1 MDISRMKNQIIA
13 IDKNRMQ
20 GKADKYFKRICGADI
35 EGEQK
40 ETFLKEIE
48 KAETHVLN
56 HMQPKVIFSYYDMD
70 GGCNPMKIENEV
82 FHGGIF
88 NYYKRSSV
96 KGVLI
101 YLLTIGGLHKED
113 DMKLLRQYYLD
124 AWGSAYVEAAH
135 DVFKEELVKIF
146 QGVEKKDKPYYVSEP
161 FGPGYFDIAITDT
174 EKLFH
179 LLKHEELCLN
189 LSEGGMMNPE
199 KSCSGFYIISEEE
212 IAFPEDNCISC
223 KAKVNCDYCRKK
235 NV

>member
-1 MDISRMKNQIIA
+1 MKNQIIT
-13 IDKNRMQ
+13 IDKDRMQ
-20 GKADKYFKRICGADI
+20 SKADKYFKRICGADI

-40 ETFLKEIE
+40 EVFLKEIQ
-48 KAETHVLN
+48 KAETRLLKDI
-56 HMQPKVIFSYYDMD
+56 QPKVIFSYYDMD

-88 NYYKRSSV
+88 NYYTRSSV

-101 YLLTIGGLHKED
+101 YLLTIGHFHKEEE
-113 DMKLLRQYYLD
+113 MKLLEQYYLD

-135 DVFKEELVKIF
+135 DVLKEELVKIF
-146 QGVEKKDKPYYVSEP
+146 RKIEKKDKPYYISEP

-174 EKLFH
+174 EKLFR
-179 LLKHEELCLN
+179 LLQYEELHLN

-199 KSCSGFYIISEEE
+199 KSCSGFYVLSEEE
-212 IAFPEDNCISC
+212 IPFPEDHCASC
-223 KAKVNCDYCRKK
+223 RAKINCDYCRKK